1 MIKIVI
7 LVIILLL
14 LFTKTDEYF
23 EPKRIYNVAVIIP
36 CVPSHIQYLGELFE
50 SINNQTVLPKRVIL
64 ALSETQKDSCN
75 NTANNLRKNLDKRIK
90 LIVNCSANK
99 KNAAANRNRG
109 LDNIKDCE
117 YISYI
122 DADDVMCPSRI
133 EKTVELIKEY
143 NADACLHSYCNSLDK
158 CSTGNKVLSP
168 EQVKNIEQDNRN
180 HIHLTK
186 IPLTHG
192 HITITKNVIKNIKQN
207 NSNEYRRMEDS
218 KFVRDLFKNNFRVVH
233 TEDTL
238 SVYNYEKSAG

>member
-36 CVPSHIQYLGELFE
+36 CVPSHVQYLAELLK
-50 SINNQTVLPKRVIL
+50 SINNQTVLPKRVII
-64 ALSETQKDSCN
+64 ALSETQRDTCK
-75 NTANNLRKNLDKRIK
+75 NTINNLRKILDKRIK

-99 KNAAANRNRG
+99 KNRAENRNRG

-122 DADDVMCPSRI
+122 DADDNMCPSRI
-133 EKTVELIKEY
+133 EKTIDLIREY

-207 NSNEYRRMEDS
+207 NSNEYRRGEDA
-218 KFVRDLFKNNFRVVH
+218 KFIRDLFKNNFRVVH
-233 TEDTL
+233 TEDAL
-238 SVYNYEKSAG
+238 SVYNYERSAG